1 MPLCTCKKCLTLTN
15 GTGKELHRTTV
26 SRHIEREQMNQGLE
40 NEYQNFHPEE
50 ENFYEEEPEERN
62 LDNERSP
69 MEISDN
75 EETLVEENLTTLHNN
90 EAPME
95 TPSSF
100 QNEETNDDYY
110 HENDDLNYYDSQS
123 ESEFEDFDDKEGEF
137 K

>member
-1 MPLCTCKKCLTLTN
+1 
-15 GTGKELHRTTV
+15 
-26 SRHIEREQMNQGLE
+26 
-40 NEYQNFHPEE
+40 
-50 ENFYEEEPEERN
+50 
-62 LDNERSP
+62 

-110 HENDDLNYYDSQS
+110 YENDDLNYYDSQS